1 MLDQLKNNRSLQF
14 GLAALFLLT
23 CFGCLTVTGVLV
35 LVVSQ
40 SDGSSAPIRAE
51 ATPLPALATEA
62 SSPTDSLAEA
72 EAPTPPAAAQEPA
85 PGPASLSEESRR
97 AYTALM
103 LVEGSIV
110 MLEETA
116 SQVQTGQSDGPET
129 FGRVLGIGLILK
141 ATEEALQQ
149 PAADPALQPAWEA
162 AREAVPLI
170 RETIRRWVDKEIG
183 AAEVASALEPART
196 QMVEAL
202 RLGDDA
208 MAQYGVEPTQLADLR
223 ETAMADL
230 RQSMTETEA
239 VPEVEPER
247 EADAGSTEAASP
259 ALEIVATHDYIDTID
274 YLHIV
279 GEVANRS
286 DKPQAFVKVTAT
298 LYDEAGTVIETD
310 FTYTAIDIVPPGQT
324 VPFELSTDQYAN
336 LADYKVQVQGRPA
349 DELPYAGLS
358 VVNQSD
364 YVDDIGYRHIVGE
377 VSNQGQASA
386 EFVQVVASLYDEA
399 GQIVGTDFTYAD
411 LDVLPPGG
419 TSPFEL
425 SVGEVVQFSSY
436 SLQVQGRPTD

>member
-1 MLDQLKNNRSLQF
+1 MLDQLKYNRSLQL

-23 CFGCLTVTGVLV
+23 CFGCLAMTGVLV
-35 LVVSQ
+35 LVISQ
-40 SDGSSAPIRAE
+40 SNGSSAPIRAE
-51 ATPLPALATEA
+51 ATALPALETEA
-62 SSPTDSLAEA
+62 QPPTDPVTEA
-72 EAPTPPAAAQEPA
+72 EAPTADA
-85 PGPASLSEESRR
+85 PESAPSAASLSEESRR

-116 SQVQTGQSDGPET
+116 TQVQNGQSDGPET
-129 FGRVLGIGLILK
+129 FGRVLGIGLLLK

-149 PAADPALQPAWEA
+149 PAADPTLQPAWDA

-170 RETIRRWVDKEIG
+170 RDTIRRWVDKEIG

-196 QMVEAL
+196 QMAEAL
-202 RLGDDA
+202 RLADEA
-208 MAQYGVEPTQLADLR
+208 MAQYGVEPGQLADLR
-223 ETAMADL
+223 ETAMAEL
-230 RQSMTETEA
+230 RQSMTETEPVA
-239 VPEVEPER
+239 
-247 EADAGSTEAASP
+247 EAETEAAP
-259 ALEIVATHDYIDTID
+259 AEAGPPPLEIVATHDYIDSID

-286 DKPQAFVKVTAT
+286 DKPQAFVKVTVT
-298 LYDEAGTVIETD
+298 LYDEAGTVIDTD
-310 FTYTAIDIVPPGQT
+310 FTYTTIDIVPPGQT
-324 VPFELSTDQYAN
+324 VPFQLSTDQYAN

-364 YVDDIGYRHIVGE
+364 YVNDIGYRHIVGE
-377 VSNQGQASA
+377 VSNGGQASA
-386 EFVQVVASLYDEA
+386 EFVQIVATLYDEA

-425 SVGEVVQFSSY
+425 SIGEAVQFSSY
-436 SLQVQGRPTD
+436 TLQVQGRVAE